1 MLKLEWPLPEYNNLK
16 KITSYSFKKEFY
28 KMEESQLLPNLFR
41 TEYRKIVSVLC
52 YLFGIENIEIAEDIT
67 SDTFLA
73 ATELWSVKG
82 IPENPTAWLYTV
94 AKNKTKNHLKR
105 DILFEQK
112 IAVEVKHNASKA
124 EEIEIDLS
132 NKNIFDSQLAM
143 IFTVCNPVNSAE
155 AQIALA
161 LNLLC
166 GFGIQEIADGFLT
179 NKEVIY
185 KRINRAKEKLKEAN
199 VKIEQPSSSEIN
211 NRLENVLTTL
221 YLLFSE
227 GYYSTSQNTILRKDV
242 CAEAMRLTFLLIE
255 NPATNL
261 PTVNALLSLMCF
273 HSSRFDARTNSDGE
287 TILYQNQ
294 DETLWNQELIEKG
307 TYFLGKASTGNTLTK
322 YHLEAGIAYWHTQKE
337 DSKEKW
343 KNILQL
349 YNQLLILEYSPIA
362 ALNRTFAL
370 AKTNGK
376 QTAITEAEKLN
387 LSENHFYY
395 SLLGNL
401 YTDIDN
407 KKALEHFEKALQL
420 ASSVSDKNIIKQN
433 IDMLKI

>member
-1 MLKLEWPLPEYNNLK
+1 
-16 KITSYSFKKEFY
+16 
-28 KMEESQLLPNLFR
+28 MEESQLLPNLFR

-94 AKNKTKNHLKR
+94 AKNKTKNYLKR
-105 DILFEQK
+105 DTLFEQK

-261 PTVNALLSLMCF
+261 PPVNALLSLMCF

-343 KNILQL
+343 ENILQL

-433 IDMLKI
+433 INMLKI

>member
-261 PTVNALLSLMCF
+261 PPVNALLSLMCF

-343 KNILQL
+343 ENILQL

>member
-1 MLKLEWPLPEYNNLK
+1 
-16 KITSYSFKKEFY
+16 
-28 KMEESQLLPNLFR
+28 MEQSQLLPNLFR

-52 YLFGIENIEIAEDIT
+52 YLFGIDNIEIAEDIT

-73 ATELWSVKG
+73 ATETWSIKG

-94 AKNKTKNHLKR
+94 AKNKTKNYLKR
-105 DILFEQK
+105 NALFEQK
-112 IAVEVKHNASKA
+112 LSVEIKHTANKS
-124 EEIEIDLS
+124 EEIDIDLS
-132 NKNIFDSQLAM
+132 NKNINDSQLAM
-143 IFTVCNPVNSAE
+143 IFTVCNPVNSGE

-166 GFGIQEIADGFLT
+166 GFGIQEISDAFLT

-199 VKIEQPSSSEIN
+199 IKIEQPTISEIN
-211 NRLENVLTTL
+211 NRLETVLTTL

-227 GYYSTSQNTILRKDV
+227 GYYSTSQNTILRKDL

-255 NPATNL
+255 NPTTNL
-261 PTVNALLSLMCF
+261 PAASALLSLMCF
-273 HSSRFDARTNSDGE
+273 HSSRFDARTNENGE
-287 TILYQNQ
+287 TILYQDQ
-294 DETLWNQELIEKG
+294 DESLWNQELIEKG
-307 TYFLGKASTGNTLTK
+307 QFYLIQASTGNKLSK
-322 YHLEAGIAYWHTQKE
+322 YHLEASIAYWHTQKE
-337 DSKEKW
+337 DTPEKW
-343 KNILQL
+343 QNILQL
-349 YNQLLILEYSPIA
+349 YNHLLILEYSPIA

-376 QTAITEAEKLN
+376 HEAIIEAEKLN
-387 LSENHFYY
+387 LTQNPFYY

-407 KKALEHFEKALQL
+407 KKAIENFEKALQITTSP
-420 ASSVSDKNIIKQN
+420 ADKATIIKNINSIK
-433 IDMLKI
+433 

>member
-1 MLKLEWPLPEYNNLK
+1 
-16 KITSYSFKKEFY
+16 
-28 KMEESQLLPNLFR
+28 MEESQLLPNLFR

-73 ATELWSVKG
+73 ATETWSIKG

-94 AKNKTKNHLKR
+94 AKNKTKNYLKR
-105 DILFEQK
+105 NAVFEQK
-112 IAVEVKHNASKA
+112 LAVEIKHTANKS

-132 NKNIFDSQLAM
+132 NKNINDSQLAM

-155 AQIALA
+155 AQVALA

-166 GFGIQEIADGFLT
+166 GFGIQEISDAFLT

-199 VKIEQPSSSEIN
+199 IKIEQPTISEIN
-211 NRLENVLTTL
+211 NRLEIVLTTL

-227 GYYSTSQNTILRKDV
+227 GYYSTSQNTILRKDL

-255 NPATNL
+255 NPTTNL
-261 PTVNALLSLMCF
+261 PAVNALLSLMCF
-273 HSSRFDARTNSDGE
+273 HSSRFDARTNENGE
-287 TILYQNQ
+287 TILYQDQ
-294 DETLWNQELIEKG
+294 DESLWNQELIEKG
-307 TYFLGKASTGNTLTK
+307 QFYLVQASTGNKLSK
-322 YHLEAGIAYWHTQKE
+322 YHLEASIAYWHTQKE
-337 DSKEKW
+337 DTAEKW
-343 KNILQL
+343 QNILQL
-349 YNQLLILEYSPIA
+349 YNHLLFLEYSPIA

-376 QTAITEAEKLN
+376 KEAIIEAEKLN
-387 LSENHFYY
+387 LTENPFYY

-407 KKALEHFEKALQL
+407 KKAIENFEKALQITNSP
-420 ASSVSDKNIIKQN
+420 ADKATIIKNIKLIK
-433 IDMLKI
+433 

>member
-1 MLKLEWPLPEYNNLK
+1 VKFVAKNN
-16 KITSYSFKKEFY
+16 S
-28 KMEESQLLPNLFR
+28 MEESQLLPHLFR

-52 YLFGIENIEIAEDIT
+52 YLFGIDNIEIAEDIT

-94 AKNKTKNHLKR
+94 AKNKTKNYLKR
-105 DILFEQK
+105 NSVFEQK
-112 IAVEVKHNASKA
+112 LSVEIKHTANKS

-132 NKNIFDSQLAM
+132 VKNINDSQLAM
-143 IFTVCNPVNSAE
+143 IFTVCNPANSTE

-179 NKEVIY
+179 NKDVIY

-199 VKIEQPSSSEIN
+199 IKIEQPTISEIN
-211 NRLENVLTTL
+211 NRLETVLTAL

-227 GYYSTSQNTILRKDV
+227 GYYSTSQNTILRKDL

-255 NPATNL
+255 NPTTNL
-261 PTVNALLSLMCF
+261 PAVNALLSLMCF
-273 HSSRFDARTNSDGE
+273 HSSRFDARTNENGE
-287 TILYQNQ
+287 TILYQDQ

-307 TYFLGKASTGNTLTK
+307 QLYLVKASTGNNLSK

-337 DSKEKW
+337 DTPEKW
-343 KNILQL
+343 QNILQL
-349 YNQLLILEYSPIA
+349 YNRLLILEYSPIA

-376 QTAITEAEKLN
+376 KEAIIEAEKLN
-387 LSENHFYY
+387 LTNNPFYY

-407 KKALEHFEKALQL
+407 KKAIENFEKALQITNSP
-420 ASSVSDKNIIKQN
+420 ADKATIIKNINLIIRK
-433 IDMLKI
+433 

>member
-1 MLKLEWPLPEYNNLK
+1 
-16 KITSYSFKKEFY
+16 
-28 KMEESQLLPNLFR
+28 MEESQLLPNLFR

-94 AKNKTKNHLKR
+94 AKNKTKNYLKR
-105 DILFEQK
+105 DTLFEQK
-112 IAVEVKHNASKA
+112 IAVEVKHNANKA

-143 IFTVCNPVNSAE
+143 IFTVCDPINSAE

-199 VKIEQPSSSEIN
+199 VKIEQPSNSEIN

-261 PTVNALLSLMCF
+261 PPVNALLSLMCF

-337 DSKEKW
+337 DSAQKW
-343 KNILQL
+343 ENILQL

-376 QTAITEAEKLN
+376 QTAIIEAEKLN
-387 LSENHFYY
+387 LTENHFYY

-407 KKALEHFEKALQL
+407 KKAVEHFEKALQL

-433 IDMLKI
+433 IGKLKI